1 MPADPGEVSVE
12 APPAAAATPDVLPSG
27 VRRRLGPR
35 DAGLAAIL
43 VGELLLGVGAHVAW
57 DARHTLAS
65 WSRPR
70 PLPVSAAT
78 VAAEPPVVVAA
89 AATPS
94 PAPPAPR
101 RTVPRNPFAVQ
112 LP

>member
-1 MPADPGEVSVE
+1 MSVE

-57 DARHTLAS
+57 DCRDALGGG
-65 WSRPR
+65 SRPR
-70 PLPVSAAT
+70 P
-78 VAAEPPVVVAA
+78 VAVAA
-89 AATPS
+89 AATATEPALVVGAVPTAS
-94 PAPPAPR
+94 PEPLAPR